1 MRSRARLKGTAEYR
15 KRDSGRCA
23 YPFLRDFRCLSYWT
37 ARRKKTGRTRF
48 CVVILRQSP
57 PCGMPAEVLAAP
69 ECRHAVE
76 FQAVRTRFCVP
87 SGCLASG
94 EAATG

>member
-37 ARRKKTGRTRF
+37 ARRKKNGAYPFLRCDIASVTPLRDACGGARSARMPTRSGVSSSAYPF
-48 CVVILRQSP
+48 LR
-57 PCGMPAEVLAAP
+57 A
-69 ECRHAVE
+69 
-76 FQAVRTRFCVP
+76 
-87 SGCLASG
+87 
-94 EAATG
+94 